1 MNDIIEERHRQYID
15 KINELRI
22 IDDDFMKVVF
32 KDDDCIGHVI
42 QTVLQE
48 DYQNI
53 IDSQIEYDMKN
64 PYGRSYRIYILAV
77 DIEGRHINV
86 EFQKYRQKASF
97 KRARRHISMID
108 VNMSRKKE
116 KYHELKDIKTIFFTE
131 KYELGNGLPISHI
144 NRYVDETIKKVN
156 DGTEII
162 YIPVNTRDGSSLDLL
177 KEDLLEKQARNIHS
191 EVLRKRV
198 EYLKASEEG
207 QRTMCKIFEEVREDG
222 RKEGIEENKEMVVRI
237 MLSEGE
243 PIEKIMKYTDSSIE
257 KINNIK
263 NNML

>member
-64 PYGRSYRIYILAV
+64 PYGRSYRIDILAV

-108 VNMSRKKE
+108 VNMSRKK
-116 KYHELKDIKTIFFTE
+116 
-131 KYELGNGLPISHI
+131 
-144 NRYVDETIKKVN
+144 
-156 DGTEII
+156 
-162 YIPVNTRDGSSLDLL
+162 
-177 KEDLLEKQARNIHS
+177 
-191 EVLRKRV
+191 
-198 EYLKASEEG
+198 
-207 QRTMCKIFEEVREDG
+207 
-222 RKEGIEENKEMVVRI
+222 
-237 MLSEGE
+237 
-243 PIEKIMKYTDSSIE
+243 
-257 KINNIK
+257 
-263 NNML
+263 